1 MLFRIARVKI
11 KVKEKQ
17 RGLKCNDSDNT
28 NVEINRIFKLVAKN
42 RHICFMC

>member
-17 RGLKCNDSDNT
+17 RGLKFNDSDNT
-28 NVEINRIFKLVAKN
+28 NVEINMVFKLVAKN